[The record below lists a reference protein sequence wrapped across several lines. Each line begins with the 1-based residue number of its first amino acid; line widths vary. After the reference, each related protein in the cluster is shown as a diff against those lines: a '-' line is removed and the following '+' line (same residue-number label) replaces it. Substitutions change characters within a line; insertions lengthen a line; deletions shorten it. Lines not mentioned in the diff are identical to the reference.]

1 MPTCFIVL
9 LASTL
14 ASTAGCVTEQRG
26 SEVVARLRPNHPRL
40 MLTPDTAA
48 QIRASLASDPWL
60 RARYDSQKKSA
71 DDLLAQPPSEYQL
84 VGGDGLLD
92 VSRQVLTRVATLA
105 LMYRLDGD
113 QRYLTRCWAE
123 LDAAAHFRNWDQSHS
138 FLCVAEMTAAFA
150 IGYDWLYPDWTD
162 HQRNVLRNAI
172 IELGLRPGLEVYR
185 HNPDDWPSE
194 NNNWNIV
201 CNGGMTMG
209 ALAIAEDSPQLSRE
223 ILGCALDSIPRA
235 LEQFSPDGGWPEG
248 PMYWAYATLYEA
260 MFFSSLQT
268 ACGSDM
274 GLAEIRGVSQGG
286 WFPVYLNGPAAGAF
300 NFGDADEDRDPR
312 SGPQLLWMA
321 RQFNEPRYAQYQ
333 IDHTGGRVA
342 AFELVWGVG
351 ANHTTWQTIPP
362 DRLFR
367 RIGVATMRDTWDDP
381 HGWYVGF
388 KAGDNTASHSH
399 LDVGSF
405 VLDAKGVRWAIA
417 LGADNYDL
425 PGYFAKKDQRWT
437 YYRLRAEGNNTL
449 AINPGRGPDQDP
461 QGAGKIT
468 HFEPTADGVNVTA
481 DLTGVYPAA
490 DKVTRSM
497 IFTRG
502 RSLEIRDIVKLKNT
516 GDVWWFMQTRAS
528 ARLADGGRS
537 LLLTQD
543 GQSMRLQ
550 LLRPPGARFQV
561 GPARPLPTSPHPRGQ
576 AANQGV
582 TRIAIH
588 IPRTN
593 DATIET
599 LFE

>member
-1 MPTCFIVL
+1 MPICLIVI
-9 LASTL
+9 LAASL
-14 ASTAGCVTEQRG
+14 AAGCATEHG
-26 SEVVARLRPNHPRL
+26 SEAVARLRATHPRL
-40 MLTPDTAA
+40 MLSRDTAA
-48 QIRASLASDPWL
+48 QIRASLPSDPWL
-60 RARYDSQKKSA
+60 QARYESQKKSA
-71 DDLLAQPPSEYQL
+71 DDLLTQPPSTYKL

-123 LDAAAHFRNWDQSHS
+123 LDAAAHFRNWDQAHS

-150 IGYDWLYPDWTD
+150 IGYDWLYPEWTT
-162 HQRNVLRNAI
+162 HQRKVLQNAI
-172 IELGLRPGLEVYR
+172 IQLGLRPGLDVYR
-185 HNPDDWPSE
+185 HHPDDWPSE

-201 CNGGMTMG
+201 CNGGMAMG
-209 ALAIAEDSPQLSRE
+209 ALAVAEDSPDLSRE
-223 ILGCALDSIPRA
+223 VLACALDSIPRA

-260 MFFSSLQT
+260 MFFSSIET
-268 ACGSDM
+268 ACGTDF
-274 GLAEIRGVSQGG
+274 GLAGIRGVSQGG

-333 IDHTGGRVA
+333 IEHTGGRVA
-342 AFELVWGVG
+342 AFELLWGVG
-351 ANHTTWQTIPP
+351 ADASPWQTIPK

-367 RIGVATMRDTWDDP
+367 RIGVATMRDSWDDP
-381 HGWYVGF
+381 HAWYVGF

-417 LGADNYDL
+417 LGPDDYDL
-425 PGYFAKKDQRWT
+425 PGYFDKRDQRWT

-461 QGAGKIT
+461 QGSGKIT
-468 HFEPTADGVNVTA
+468 RFEPTDDGVNVTA

-497 IFTRG
+497 IFHRG
-502 RSLEIRDIVKLKNT
+502 KSLEIRDVLNLKRT

-528 ARLADGGRS
+528 VRLADGGRT
-537 LLLTQD
+537 LLLSQG

-550 LLRPPGARFQV
+550 LLRPPGARFGV
-561 GPARPLPTSPHPRGQ
+561 GPAHPLPSSPHPHGQ
-576 AANQGV
+576 NPNQGV
-582 TRIAIH
+582 TRITIH
-588 IPRTN
+588 ISGAN
-593 DATIET
+593 DLTIET
-599 LFE
+599 LFQ